1 MPVVGVVMPASRV
14 SPYTGEAIESVLGQI
29 YADLELFVVD
39 DGSTDGSDVMLSTAY
54 NVRRAAR
61 QRIA

>member
-1 MPVVGVVMPASRV
+1 MPASRV
-14 SPYTGEAIESVLGQI
+14 SPCIGEAIESVLSQI